1 MNAHK
6 HARMTVHGRYLL
18 VCRVRQEGRRV
29 KDAAA
34 AAGIS
39 ARTAYKWLARYRV
52 GGMGALEDRRPPR
65 RGPPVTPFAAVRG
78 RPGRRS

>member
-1 MNAHK
+1 MKVHK

-18 VCRVRQEGRRV
+18 VCRVRQEGWRV

-39 ARTAYKWLARYRV
+39 ARTGREAARAAAGYPQETMAPPTLGTCARSRSLAGYIW
-52 GGMGALEDRRPPR
+52 
-65 RGPPVTPFAAVRG
+65 
-78 RPGRRS
+78 